1 MNPREKYRV
10 ATSPIAGKVQTVLG
24 PVDPQTL
31 GPTITHEHLLIDF
44 RVVFQQPG
52 EASQAGLAE
61 EKLSLAN
68 LGWIRHNWN
77 SSIDNLMLIDES
89 VAIAE
94 ARHFFNAG
102 GGTMVDV
109 TSNGLGRDPLALA
122 RISRATGLNV
132 VMGGGHYIGATHP
145 EEFER
150 ASAEEIASS
159 IIRDIEDGVGNTG
172 IRTGIVGEVGVSAP
186 WSETERKTVHA
197 AVIAQVQTGA
207 PVLIHPGRD
216 EELPLRVLE
225 AVAEWGGDLTHTV
238 MGHIERTIYSR
249 SALKRLA
256 ETGAF
261 LNFDLFGHDS
271 SFYPLAPHSYMPNDA
286 QRMDQI
292 QFLIDEGHV
301 DQVLLAHDVCSKHR
315 LKQYGGH
322 GWDHIIA
329 RVVPQMLARGISREH
344 VDRMLVDNPRRMLTF
359 A

>member
-1 MNPREKYRV
+1 MTISGN
-10 ATSPIAGKVQTVLG
+10 SGKAMTVLG
-24 PVDPQTL
+24 PVDPETL

-44 RVVFQQPG
+44 RVVFQPP
-52 EASQAGLAE
+52 EVASQAGLAL
-61 EKLSLAN
+61 EKLTLSN

-77 SSIDNLMLIDES
+77 SSLDNLMLLDEE
-89 VAIAE
+89 VAISE

-109 TSNGLGRDPLALA
+109 TSNGLGRDPQALA

-145 EEFER
+145 PEFEV
-150 ASAEEIASS
+150 ASAGEIAEE
-159 IIRDIEDGVGNTG
+159 IIRDIENGVGDTG
-172 IRTGIVGEVGVSAP
+172 VRTGIIGEVGVSAP
-186 WSETERKTVHA
+186 WTETERKTVQA

-216 EELPLRVLE
+216 EELPLQILE
-225 AVAEWGGDLTHTV
+225 AIAEWGGDLTHTV

-249 SALKRLA
+249 DALKRLA

-271 SFYPLAPHSYMPNDA
+271 SYYPLAPQSYMPNDA
-286 QRMDQI
+286 QRLDQI
-292 QFLIDEGHV
+292 IFLIDQGHIE
-301 DQVLLAHDVCSKHR
+301 QVLLAHDVCSKHR

-322 GWDHIIA
+322 GWDHIIS
-329 RVVPQMLARGISREH
+329 RVVPQMLARGVSREQI
-344 VDRMLVDNPRRMLTF
+344 DRMLIDNPRRMLTF

>member
-1 MNPREKYRV
+1 MTR
-10 ATSPIAGKVQTVLG
+10 SPISGKVQTVLG
-24 PVDPQTL
+24 PIKPETL

-44 RVVFQQPG
+44 RVVFQQPNNPD
-52 EASQAGLAE
+52 EAGMAE

-77 SSIDNLMLIDES
+77 SSADNLMLLDED

-94 ARHFFNAG
+94 ATDYFDAG
-102 GGTMVDV
+102 GRTLVDV
-109 TSNGLGRDPLALA
+109 TSNGLGRDPLALE

-132 VMGGGHYIGATHP
+132 VMGGAHYIGSTHP
-145 EEFER
+145 AEFE
-150 ASAEEIASS
+150 AATAEEIAES
-159 IIRDIEDGVGNTG
+159 IIQDVQVGVDGTD
-172 IRTGIVGEVGVSAP
+172 IRTGIIGEVGVSAP
-186 WSETERKTVHA
+186 WAETERKTVQA
-197 AVIAQVQTGA
+197 AVIAQAQTGV

-216 EELPLRVLE
+216 EELPLRILE
-225 AVAEWGGDLTHTV
+225 AIAEWGGDLSNTV
-238 MGHIERTIYSR
+238 MGHIERTIYR
-249 SALKRLA
+249 RDALKRVA

-292 QFLIDEGHV
+292 EFLIDGGHI
-301 DQVLLAHDVCSKHR
+301 DQILLAHDVCSKHR
-315 LKQYGGH
+315 LKRYGGH

-329 RVVPQMLARGISREH
+329 RVVPQMLARGVSREL

>member
-1 MNPREKYRV
+1 M
-10 ATSPIAGKVQTVLG
+10 ATSPIAGKAMTVLG
-24 PVDPQTL
+24 PVDPGTL
-31 GPTITHEHLLIDF
+31 GPAMTHEHLLIDF
-44 RVVFQQPG
+44 RVGFQPPEG
-52 EASQAGLAE
+52 ASQAGLAL
-61 EKLSLAN
+61 EKLSLEN

-77 SSIDNLMLIDES
+77 SSLDNLMLLDEE
-89 VAIAE
+89 VAVSE

-102 GGTMVDV
+102 GGTIVDV

-132 VMGGGHYIGATHP
+132 VMGGGHYVGATHP
-145 EEFER
+145 PEFES
-150 ASAEEIASS
+150 ASAEEIAEE

-172 IRTGIVGEVGVSAP
+172 VRTGIIGEVGVSAP
-186 WSETERKTVHA
+186 WTETERKTVQA

-216 EELPLRVLE
+216 EALPLQILE
-225 AVAEWGGDLTHTV
+225 AVAEWGGELSHTV

-249 SALKRLA
+249 DALKRLA

-271 SFYPLAPHSYMPNDA
+271 SYYPLAPHSYMPNDA
-286 QRMDQI
+286 QRLDQI
-292 QFLIDEGHV
+292 MFLIDQGHI

-329 RVVPQMLARGISREH
+329 RVVPQMLARGISRGH
-344 VDRMLVDNPRRMLTF
+344 IDQMLIDNPRRMLTF

>member
-1 MNPREKYRV
+1 M

-24 PVDPQTL
+24 PVAPETL

-44 RVVFQQPG
+44 RVVFQQPTD
-52 EASQAGLAE
+52 ASQAGMAE
-61 EKLSLAN
+61 EKLSLKN

-77 SSIDNLMLIDES
+77 SSLDNLMLLDEE

-94 ARHFFNAG
+94 ARGYFNSG

-109 TSNGLGRDPLALA
+109 TSNGLGRDPQALA

-145 EEFER
+145 AEFET
-150 ASAEEIASS
+150 ATAEEIAES
-159 IIRDIEDGVGNTG
+159 IIRDIEDGVGDTG
-172 IRTGIVGEVGVSAP
+172 IRTGIIGEVGVSAP
-186 WSETERKTVHA
+186 WGQTERKTVQA

-216 EELPLRVLE
+216 EELPGQILE
-225 AVAEWGGDLTHTV
+225 AVAEWGGDLAHTV
-238 MGHIERTIYSR
+238 MGHIERTIYNR
-249 SALKRLA
+249 DALKRVA

-271 SFYPLAPHSYMPNDA
+271 SFYPLAPSSYMPNDA
-286 QRMDQI
+286 QRLDQI
-292 QFLIDEGHV
+292 EFLIAGGHLH
-301 DQVLLAHDVCSKHR
+301 QILLAHDVCSKHR
-315 LKQYGGH
+315 LKEYGGH

-329 RVVPQMLARGISREH
+329 RVVPQMLARGISRED
-344 VDRMLVDNPRRMLTF
+344 VDAMLVDNPRRMLTF